1 MTINWD
7 TLVHLHR
14 RIMVLITIIFGRYA
28 LDKAFDLKPGLTRI
42 ELLNMIDG
50 YILVQARLVE
60 IYES

>member
-1 MTINWD
+1 
-7 TLVHLHR
+7 
-14 RIMVLITIIFGRYA
+14 MVLITIIFGRYA